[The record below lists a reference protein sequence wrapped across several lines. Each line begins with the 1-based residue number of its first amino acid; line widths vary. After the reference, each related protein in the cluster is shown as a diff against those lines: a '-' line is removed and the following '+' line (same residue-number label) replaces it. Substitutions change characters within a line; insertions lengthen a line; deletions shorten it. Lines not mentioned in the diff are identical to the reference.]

1 MISSSSSD
9 STPATIAIRENLLL
23 SQPKVREGESL
34 EARSNKLEYD
44 LETIVIEDK
53 TLLVYKDYKE
63 DYLDSWK
70 SSATLGKK
78 LNNEIK

>member
-1 MISSSSSD
+1 M
-9 STPATIAIRENLLL
+9 
-23 SQPKVREGESL
+23 KKK
-34 EARSNKLEYD
+34 KLKYFFINFQKIHRHGRGSINVYKDYKEDY
-44 LETIVIEDK
+44 LKTIVIEDK
-53 TLLVYKDYKE
+53 TLLFYKDYKE